1 MCTTIQ
7 PLISLEPNIPN
18 ISMPLARVSP
28 LAHLSTTS
36 THIHTSSACRKTERR
51 LKLLPRKLQWTSFMV
66 YVCVCVCVCVCR
78 GVLCVCARACVCV
91 CVCVCLAC
99 VCIFR
104 KWYKCPELLL
114 MIIRAYGSK
123 TKLGF

>member
-66 YVCVCVCVCVCR
+66 HVCVCVCVCVRERERVYLYVDLTKRCKNEM
-78 GVLCVCARACVCV
+78 
-91 CVCVCLAC
+91 LAAMSLLPC
-99 VCIFR
+99 CCIR
-104 KWYKCPELLL
+104 
-114 MIIRAYGSK
+114 
-123 TKLGF
+123 